1 MVSLKKTI
9 LKYIPIDKFF
19 HSRSYSQDGEDMII
33 RSFYENVKRYKGYY
47 VDVGA
52 HHPYRF
58 SNTKYF
64 YNQGWRGINIEPSP
78 QVSGLFRFFRRR
90 DVNLNIGISDSPQE
104 LTYYCF
110 NEPALNGFSKELSEA
125 RDHTHARYHLLKTIP
140 VKTLPLSEVLDTHL
154 PKGQK
159 IDFLTI
165 DAEGFDLIVLQSN
178 DWKRYRPK
186 FVLVED
192 AVDLLQLDDSEIYR
206 FMVDAGYRLIAK
218 TIRTM
223 VFEDLQRA

>member
-1 MVSLKKTI
+1 MKH
-9 LKYIPIDKFF
+9 IPVHKFF
-19 HSRSYSQDGEDMII
+19 HYCSYAQDGEDMII
-33 RSFYENVKRYKGYY
+33 RSLYEHLKGYKGYY

-64 YNQGWRGINIEPSP
+64 YSKGWRGINIEPSP
-78 QVSGLFRFFRRR
+78 KALRLFRIFRSR
-90 DVNLNIGISDSPQE
+90 DISLNIGVSDSPQE

-110 NEPALNGFSKELSEA
+110 NEPALNGFSKELSEYRNSA
-125 RDHTHARYHLLKTIP
+125 HARYHLIKTIV
-140 VKTLPLSEVLDTHL
+140 VKTLPLAQILDQYL

-178 DWKRYRPK
+178 DWTLYRPA

-192 AVDLLQLDDSEIYR
+192 AVDFLQLRDSAIYQL
-206 FMVDAGYRLIAK
+206 MAKVGYSLVAK
-218 TIRTM
+218 TVRTL
-223 VFEDLQRA
+223 VFQDKA